1 MNNLNIGNYATF
13 DRLKY
18 KVETGEGNNKSKMI
32 SPQNYY
38 IVKSSFNLIPEDD
51 FMIKSILEFLSK
63 IKSYLNLFYLNG
75 TFYILFDKSID
86 TKNLLL
92 NGNYQEICSFIS
104 SELSLILKVN
114 VISTIIEFETQIQII
129 IYFHTKIYDHYVNYL
144 YDIIKDLKIS
154 GVTASILNLKNN
166 IDIINSHDPKYL
178 ESISDSEKYGIFYR
192 IDVERSDEKLV
203 KISEFVDTQFT
214 DKFKNLIFNIK

>member
-18 KVETGEGNNKSKMI
+18 KVETGEGNNKSKTI

-38 IVKSSFNLIPEDD
+38 IVKSSFNIIPEDEN
-51 FMIKSILEFLSK
+51 IKLILEFLSK
-63 IKSYLNLFYLNG
+63 IKSYLNLFYLDSH
-75 TFYILFDKSID
+75 FYILFDRSID
-86 TKNLLL
+86 NKLLLL

-104 SELSLILKVN
+104 SELSLILKVK

-144 YDIIKDLKIS
+144 YDTIRDLKIKD
-154 GVTASILNLKNN
+154 VTASILNLKNN

-192 IDVERSDEKLV
+192 MENDNVN

-214 DKFKNLIFNIK
+214 DKFKNLIFSIK

>member
-38 IVKSSFNLIPEDD
+38 IVKSSFNSDFDD
-51 FMIKSILEFLSK
+51 STIKLILEFLGK
-63 IKSYLNLFYLNG
+63 IKSYLNLFYLDS
-75 TFYILFDKSID
+75 TFYILFDRSLD
-86 TKNLLL
+86 NKNLLL
-92 NGNYQEICSFIS
+92 NGNYQEVCSFIS
-104 SELSLILKVN
+104 SELSLILKIN
-114 VISTIIEFETQIQII
+114 VISIIIEFETQIQTI

-144 YDIIKDLKIS
+144 YDIIKNLKITAC
-154 GVTASILNLKNN
+154 TASILNLKNN

-178 ESISDSEKYGIFYR
+178 ESISDSEKYGIFYK
-192 IDVERSDEKLV
+192 SEKDNESLL

-214 DKFKNLIFNIK
+214 DKFKKIIFLS